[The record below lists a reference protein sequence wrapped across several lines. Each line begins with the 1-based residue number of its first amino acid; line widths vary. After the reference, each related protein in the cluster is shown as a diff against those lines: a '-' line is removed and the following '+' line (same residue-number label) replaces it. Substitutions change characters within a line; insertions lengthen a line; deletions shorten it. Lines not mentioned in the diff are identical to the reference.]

1 MTGSNPS
8 SSDPRHSKNPSAQE
22 ARPDTTPAEP
32 RPLPAQVSKDEQ
44 LAVPEQEPF
53 LQFKKVKSPQGFVCS
68 NPTLEEMA
76 SLVEVTLFQNQES
89 PFSVERLERC
99 CDFLNR
105 GGEFPEDLIDELTP
119 EEGTLVLDRVQ
130 VMRVGASGISAHHE
144 LRISLSE
151 EGVCLPMVVI
161 GSHGEEPW
169 IAVSWRNQLANLSS
183 HMSKARWET
192 AVLAADMFHS
202 SGDSVSP
209 PMEVT
214 VARDTVA
221 LGERVRVA
229 AVPRPLLTEEVLE
242 DPRPS
247 LRPEF
252 IDLCASDGW
261 CDEEGEPV
269 NMLDRALELH
279 KKLCQVLQLDLA
291 PPSYESL
298 ALTLEELEAAG
309 DSPLSG
315 LVPSQIHIKNCNGLL
330 LLVGPA
336 STGRTLLDDLQSLQ
350 HHSLSL
356 DTLELPLSE
365 LKAYGIEVFS
375 PSVQEFAALGSRV
388 GIEGLGSVFEPLSQF
403 CLSSEDPDLSDLQ
416 DLLIEV
422 GRKGNSCTIELVREY
437 RFWHDSREE
446 GESDAE
452 EGGGEEEEDLLDIEF
467 EESSDDSESEAVV
480 CEGTRVRIS
489 NDAGLFPGSGP
500 LLELYSITPEVVDDE
515 ESSLEDESSAAEI
528 LPEEDEVAEG
538 EYLACGLVHRGEA
551 ASGFTE
557 EPLSLSRLKEYLAEL
572 GVKELPELVTNID
585 FEDRGGGRF
594 VMIAPRVKLQI

>member
-1 MTGSNPS
+1 VTGSNPS
-8 SSDPRHSKNPSAQE
+8 SRDPRHSKDRLSQE
-22 ARPDTTPAEP
+22 ALPETSPIEP
-32 RPLPAQVSKDEQ
+32 RPVSVPLPKDAEPV
-44 LAVPEQEPF
+44 APTQEPF
-53 LQFKKVKSPQGFVCS
+53 SQFQEIKSPQGFVCS

-76 SLVEVTLFQNQES
+76 SLIEVTLFQNQES
-89 PFSVERLERC
+89 PFSIPSLERC
-99 CDFLNR
+99 CDFLMR
-105 GGEFPEDLIDELTP
+105 GGEFPEDLIDALAP

-130 VMRVGASGISAHHE
+130 VLRVGASGISSHHE

-151 EGVCLPMVVI
+151 EGICLPMVVI

-169 IAVSWRNQLANLSS
+169 IAVSWRDQLANLSS

-192 AVLAADMFHS
+192 TVLAADMFHS
-202 SGDSVSP
+202 SGDNVSS
-209 PMEVT
+209 PMDIS

-269 NMLDRALELH
+269 KVLDRAIELH
-279 KKLCQVLQLDLA
+279 KKLRQVLQRELT

-298 ALTLEELEAAG
+298 ALTREELEAAG

-315 LVPSQIHIKNCNGLL
+315 LAPSEIHIKDCNGLL

-356 DTLELPLSE
+356 DAIELPLSE
-365 LKAYGIEVFS
+365 LQAYGIEVFS
-375 PSVQEFAALGSRV
+375 PSVKEFAALGSRV
-388 GIEGLGSVFEPLSQF
+388 GIDGLGSVFEPLSQF
-403 CLSSEDPDLSDLQ
+403 CMSLEDPDLSDLQ

-467 EESSDDSESEAVV
+467 KESSDDSESEAVV
-480 CEGTRVRIS
+480 YDGTRVRIS